1 MEVLGCGVIHK
12 GVMKNAGL
20 EEMTGWAFG
29 LGLERLAMILYSIP
43 DIRLFWSED
52 PRFLSQFEDAADD
65 KAVTFSSYSK
75 YPPCF
80 KDVSFW
86 LPDAPGS
93 TFCHNDVNEIVR
105 NVAGDLVE
113 QVKILDSFQHPKT
126 KRLSHCYRITY
137 RSMDRNLSN
146 AEVDK
151 LQDMVR
157 DELDSKAGVELR

>member
-12 GVMKNAGL
+12 GVMENAGL
-20 EEMTGWAFG
+20 EDMTGWAFG

-52 PRFLSQFEDAADD
+52 SRFLSQFEDVADD
-65 KAVTFSSYSK
+65 HAITFSPYSK

-86 LPDAPGS
+86 LPDTPGS
-93 TFCHNDVNEIVR
+93 TFCHNDVHEIVR
-105 NVAGDLVE
+105 NIADDLVE
-113 QVKILDSFQHPKT
+113 QVEILDSFQHPKT

-137 RSMDRNLSN
+137 RSMDRSLSN

-157 DELDSKAGVELR
+157 DELATTARVELR